1 MTDKIVKHI
10 TDTVFLYIPLVK
22 IPIECADNPTLY
34 RLHVTTITLVAAD
47 LAILTS
53 VEISKEEKEL
63 IRREMFSKI
72 KEHPLYDKIC
82 EEMPSYQYIINTY
95 AKENDVF
102 IKLGEW
108 ASQKVCNM
116 GDPSIIMDM
125 ADRFVLT
132 LKLLKMIITNNNN
145 NNREDEISSTIY
157 QNRYSDKG
165 IEKDDICIIDI
176 KKNDEEISTNKNCLY
191 GFIFGL
197 ISIFLGG
204 LIVPPILA
212 VIYSLIGI
220 NKFNQITDKNKWMGY
235 VRLVLGIVY
244 FFLGLHSWEII

>member
-10 TDTVFLYIPLVK
+10 TDTVFLNIPLVK
-22 IPIECADNPTLY
+22 IPYACSDNPTLY

-63 IRREMFSKI
+63 IRKKMFSEI

-95 AKENDVF
+95 AKDNEVY
-102 IKLGEW
+102 IKLGEL

-116 GDPSIIMDM
+116 GDPSIIMDIT
-125 ADRFVLT
+125 DRFVAT
-132 LKLLKMIITNNNN
+132 LKLLKMIITN

-157 QNRYSDKG
+157 QNRSSDKG

-191 GFIFGL
+191 GFILGL
-197 ISIFLGG
+197 VSIFLGG

-220 NKFNQITDKNKWMGY
+220 SKFNQITDKNKWMGY
-235 VRLVLGIVY
+235 VGLVLGIVY
-244 FFLGLHSWEII
+244 SLLGLHSWEII